1 MANPKNNNKLYAE
14 ELTVSQYGRAALPA
28 SKIDMT
34 KADTNTLL
42 DYNMTN
48 NNMTLNTGGQDCS
61 NSNIDLG
68 RDF

>member
-1 MANPKNNNKLYAE
+1 VANPKNNNKLYAE

-48 NNMTLNTGGQDCS
+48 NNMTFNTGG
-61 NSNIDLG
+61 
-68 RDF
+68 